1 MDKDNNDMMEDF
13 FNTHKDAWDL
23 ENLAEG
29 HDSRFL
35 EKLVDRKVKKPTF
48 LYKIAGIAAVFVLG
62 ISMFLW
68 WQNSEKTAVP
78 KQLLSEQTLETE
90 NYFKV
95 LIASEVEKL
104 ANHSNDV
111 LVKRVVED
119 AMNELDRLELDYQNI
134 KDELKRNGETK
145 QLLHAMIINFQ
156 TRISFLENVLQQI
169 ESINNQ
175 KINQNENNIL

>member
-1 MDKDNNDMMEDF
+1 MNKDKKDLIEDF
-13 FNTHKDAWDL
+13 FNNHKDVWDL
-23 ENLAEG
+23 ENLADG
-29 HDSRFL
+29 HESRFL

-62 ISMFLW
+62 ISMFFW
-68 WQNSEKTAVP
+68 WQYNEKAIAP
-78 KQLLSEQTLETE
+78 QQLLSEQTLETE

-104 ANHSNDV
+104 AKHSNDA
-111 LVKRVVED
+111 LSKRLVED
-119 AMNELDRLELDYQNI
+119 ALNELDRLEQDYQKI
-134 KDELKRNGETK
+134 KDELKQNGETK

-175 KINQNENNIL
+175 KINQNEKNIL